1 MPKPESLLQALAT
14 LPLRGQLEGALDEF
28 VQALILC
35 PTTASSE
42 ARCSLQKGGSRPG
55 SWGAQAP
62 VRSHLPPFPPAAPS
76 WTWPLPERDF
86 APRPALVSGPLAK
99 AELAPP
105 QDKGPRGPL
114 RLRLEFTQS
123 YKHQTSLCLPL
134 SFFPIEKGK
143 GVRET

>member
-1 MPKPESLLQALAT
+1 MLGQRAW
-14 LPLRGQLEGALDEF
+14 QLEGITALG
-28 VQALILC
+28 
-35 PTTASSE
+35 T
-42 ARCSLQKGGSRPG
+42 
-55 SWGAQAP
+55 SW
-62 VRSHLPPFPPAAPS
+62 APS
-76 WTWPLPERDF
+76 STFKMLLPF
-86 APRPALVSGPLAK
+86 QVAGSVVSHSPSLAPSPASRPALVSGPLAK